1 MDEVNVVIQS
11 VLPVQQSLPPQ
22 KEKGLE
28 VQSKS
33 EDSSFDR
40 TMRMENKKQPKT
52 EKMNREEAPKEEKKE
67 YILSKQSVM
76 KEEPIV
82 KEEEKKET
90 EQLLLAVSEQ
100 MVAIEQLRVQPELLY
115 QYIQKIQ
122 ELYKEYGNVKLNELP
137 AGELQQL
144 QELLSNMNIKNAICL
159 EDTMQMVLDKV
170 TMPEQTMQV
179 LKVVET
185 EICNIAKKQEEPKN
199 AGFLKKENDEEILK
213 RTLDL
218 EKNSAKDSAKGS
230 EKVQAKELVQNEET
244 VITNKSEMHGAE
256 LFQKTAGSE
265 PVAKQNGMTEKV
277 TLPDL
282 GKKMEAQVEALQ
294 KFVVKQERVLFQ
306 LNPEK
311 LGTLTV
317 FMKKH
322 GDQIDVHVE
331 MEKHDAKKRVEIIF
345 DELRLK
351 LKEKEIN
358 IQISYSDKDEN
369 RKEQR
374 EQEQRQ
380 KQKLASTKHEKK
392 HAKEFAGL
400 LEG

>member
-33 EDSSFDR
+33 EDSSFDCA
-40 TMRMENKKQPKT
+40 MRMENTKKPKT
-52 EKMNREEAPKEEKKE
+52 EKTKREDAPEDRKEN
-67 YILSKQSVM
+67 ILSKKSAT
-76 KEEPIV
+76 KEEPSV
-82 KEEEKKET
+82 KKEEKKET

-122 ELYKEYGNVKLNELP
+122 ELYKEYGNIKLNELP
-137 AGELQQL
+137 ANELQQL

-159 EDTMQMVLDKV
+159 EDTMQMTLDKMK
-170 TMPEQTMQV
+170 MPEQMMQI
-179 LKVVET
+179 LNVVEK
-185 EICNIAKKQEEPKN
+185 EACNIAKQQEEFKDLDGDLPK
-199 AGFLKKENDEEILK
+199 AESEDVKVELPEGDVFNDS
-213 RTLDL
+213 
-218 EKNSAKDSAKGS
+218 NSA
-230 EKVQAKELVQNEET
+230 
-244 VITNKSEMHGAE
+244 GAE
-256 LFQKTAGSE
+256 LLNKATSTDQIGKSNSGA
-265 PVAKQNGMTEKV
+265 EKV
-277 TLPDL
+277 SLPDL

-311 LGTLTV
+311 LGTVTV

-380 KQKLASTKHEKK
+380 KQQLASTKHEKQES
-392 HAKEFAGL
+392 KEFAGL
-400 LEG
+400 LEE

>member
-28 VQSKS
+28 VQSKN

-40 TMRMENKKQPKT
+40 TMRMENKKQPQT
-52 EKMNREEAPKEEKKE
+52 EKTKREEAPKEERKD
-67 YILSKQSVM
+67 YILSKKSVTE
-76 KEEPIV
+76 EEPIV
-82 KEEEKKET
+82 KKEEKKET

-100 MVAIEQLRVQPELLY
+100 MVAIEQLHVQPELLY

-122 ELYKEYGNVKLNELP
+122 ELYKEYGNIKLNELP
-137 AGELQQL
+137 AAELQQL

-159 EDTMQMVLDKV
+159 EDTMQMVLDKMK
-170 TMPEQTMQV
+170 MPEQTMQA

-185 EICNIAKKQEEPKN
+185 ETCNIAKEQEESKEVDLPKLESDD
-199 AGFLKKENDEEILK
+199 AKVELPEVDALNDSS
-213 RTLDL
+213 
-218 EKNSAKDSAKGS
+218 SA
-230 EKVQAKELVQNEET
+230 
-244 VITNKSEMHGAE
+244 GAE
-256 LFQKTAGSE
+256 LLNKTTSTEQIGKSNSGA
-265 PVAKQNGMTEKV
+265 EKV
-277 TLPDL
+277 SLPDL

-380 KQKLASTKHEKK
+380 KQKLANTNHEKQQST
-392 HAKEFAGL
+392 EFAGL
-400 LEG
+400 LEE

>member
-28 VQSKS
+28 VQSKN

-40 TMRMENKKQPKT
+40 TMRMENKKQPQT
-52 EKMNREEAPKEEKKE
+52 EKTKREEAPTEEKKD
-67 YILSKQSVM
+67 YILSKKSVT
-76 KEEPIV
+76 KEEPNV
-82 KEEEKKET
+82 KKEEKKET

-100 MVAIEQLRVQPELLY
+100 MVAIGQLHVQPELLY

-122 ELYKEYGNVKLNELP
+122 ELYKEYGNIKLNELP
-137 AGELQQL
+137 AAELQQL

-159 EDTMQMVLDKV
+159 EDTMQMVLDKMK
-170 TMPEQTMQV
+170 MPEQTMQA

-185 EICNIAKKQEEPKN
+185 ETCNIAKEQEESKEVDLPKLESDD
-199 AGFLKKENDEEILK
+199 AKVELPEVDALNDSS
-213 RTLDL
+213 
-218 EKNSAKDSAKGS
+218 SA
-230 EKVQAKELVQNEET
+230 
-244 VITNKSEMHGAE
+244 GAE
-256 LFQKTAGSE
+256 LLNKTTSTEQVGKSNSGA
-265 PVAKQNGMTEKV
+265 EKV
-277 TLPDL
+277 SLPDL

-345 DELRLK
+345 DELKLK

-380 KQKLASTKHEKK
+380 KQKLANTNHEKQQST
-392 HAKEFAGL
+392 EFAGL
-400 LEG
+400 LEE

>member
-40 TMRMENKKQPKT
+40 AMRMENKKQPKT
-52 EKMNREEAPKEEKKE
+52 EKTKQKDAPEDRKENT
-67 YILSKQSVM
+67 LSKKSAT
-76 KEEPIV
+76 KEEPNV
-82 KEEEKKET
+82 KKEEKKET

-122 ELYKEYGNVKLNELP
+122 ELYKEYGNIKLNELP
-137 AGELQQL
+137 TNELQQL

-159 EDTMQMVLDKV
+159 EDTMQMTLDKV
-170 TMPEQTMQV
+170 KMPEQMMQI
-179 LKVVET
+179 LNVVEK
-185 EICNIAKKQEEPKN
+185 EDCNIAKKQEEFKDLDVDLPK
-199 AGFLKKENDEEILK
+199 AESDDVKVELPEGDLLNDSS
-213 RTLDL
+213 
-218 EKNSAKDSAKGS
+218 SA
-230 EKVQAKELVQNEET
+230 
-244 VITNKSEMHGAE
+244 GAE
-256 LFQKTAGSE
+256 LLNKATNNDQIGKSNSGA
-265 PVAKQNGMTEKV
+265 EKV
-277 TLPDL
+277 SLPDL

-380 KQKLASTKHEKK
+380 KQQVASTKREKQES
-392 HAKEFAGL
+392 KEFAGL
-400 LEG
+400 LEE

>member
-28 VQSKS
+28 VQSKN

-40 TMRMENKKQPKT
+40 TMRIENKKQPKT
-52 EKMNREEAPKEEKKE
+52 EKTKREEAPKEEKKE
-67 YILSKQSVM
+67 YNLSKPSVT

-82 KEEEKKET
+82 KKEEKKET

-100 MVAIEQLRVQPELLY
+100 MVAIEQLHVQPELLY

-122 ELYKEYGNVKLNELP
+122 ELYKEYGNIKLNELP
-137 AGELQQL
+137 VAELQQL

-159 EDTMQMVLDKV
+159 EDTMQMVLDKMK
-170 TMPEQTMQV
+170 MPEQTMQA

-185 EICNIAKKQEEPKN
+185 ETCNIAKEQEESKEVDLPKLESDD
-199 AGFLKKENDEEILK
+199 AKVELSEVDALNDSS
-213 RTLDL
+213 
-218 EKNSAKDSAKGS
+218 SA
-230 EKVQAKELVQNEET
+230 
-244 VITNKSEMHGAE
+244 GAE
-256 LFQKTAGSE
+256 LLNKTTSTEQVGKSNSGA
-265 PVAKQNGMTEKV
+265 EKV
-277 TLPDL
+277 SLPDL

-380 KQKLASTKHEKK
+380 KQKLANTNHEKQQST
-392 HAKEFAGL
+392 EFAGL
-400 LEG
+400 LEE

>member
-28 VQSKS
+28 VQSKN
-33 EDSSFDR
+33 EGSSFDR
-40 TMRMENKKQPKT
+40 TMRMENKKQPQT
-52 EKMNREEAPKEEKKE
+52 EKTKREEAPTEEKKD
-67 YILSKQSVM
+67 YILSKKSVT

-82 KEEEKKET
+82 KKEEKKET

-100 MVAIEQLRVQPELLY
+100 MVAIEQLHVQPELLY

-122 ELYKEYGNVKLNELP
+122 ELYKEYGNIKLNELP
-137 AGELQQL
+137 EAELQQL

-159 EDTMQMVLDKV
+159 EDTMQMVLDKMK
-170 TMPEQTMQV
+170 MPEQTMQA

-185 EICNIAKKQEEPKN
+185 ETCNIAKKQEEFKDVDLPK
-199 AGFLKKENDEEILK
+199 AENDDAKVELPEADALN
-213 RTLDL
+213 DSS
-218 EKNSAKDSAKGS
+218 SA
-230 EKVQAKELVQNEET
+230 
-244 VITNKSEMHGAE
+244 GAE
-256 LFQKTAGSE
+256 LLNKTTSTEQVGKSNSGA
-265 PVAKQNGMTEKV
+265 EKV
-277 TLPDL
+277 SLPDL

-322 GDQIDVHVE
+322 GDQIDVHIE
-331 MEKHDAKKRVEIIF
+331 MEKHDAKKRIEIIF
-345 DELRLK
+345 DELKLK

-380 KQKLASTKHEKK
+380 KQKLANTNHEKQQST
-392 HAKEFAGL
+392 EFAGL
-400 LEG
+400 LEE

>member
-28 VQSKS
+28 VQLKN

-40 TMRMENKKQPKT
+40 TMRMENKKQPQT
-52 EKMNREEAPKEEKKE
+52 EKTKREEAPTEEKKD
-67 YILSKQSVM
+67 YILSKKSVT
-76 KEEPIV
+76 KEEPNV
-82 KEEEKKET
+82 KKEEKKET

-100 MVAIEQLRVQPELLY
+100 MVAIEQLHVQPELLY

-122 ELYKEYGNVKLNELP
+122 ELYKEYGNIKLNELP
-137 AGELQQL
+137 AAELQQL

-159 EDTMQMVLDKV
+159 EDTMQMVLDKMK
-170 TMPEQTMQV
+170 MPEQTMQA

-185 EICNIAKKQEEPKN
+185 ETCNIAKEQEESKEVDLPKLESDD
-199 AGFLKKENDEEILK
+199 AKVELPEVDALNDSS
-213 RTLDL
+213 
-218 EKNSAKDSAKGS
+218 SA
-230 EKVQAKELVQNEET
+230 
-244 VITNKSEMHGAE
+244 GAE
-256 LFQKTAGSE
+256 LLNKTTSTEQVGKSNSGA
-265 PVAKQNGMTEKV
+265 EKV
-277 TLPDL
+277 SLPDL

-331 MEKHDAKKRVEIIF
+331 MEKHDAKKRIEIIF

-380 KQKLASTKHEKK
+380 KQKLANTNHEKQQST
-392 HAKEFAGL
+392 EFAGL
-400 LEG
+400 LEE

>member
-40 TMRMENKKQPKT
+40 AMRMENKKQPKT
-52 EKMNREEAPKEEKKE
+52 EKMKREEAPKEEKKE
-67 YILSKQSVM
+67 YILSKQSVT

-82 KEEEKKET
+82 KKEEKKET

-122 ELYKEYGNVKLNELP
+122 ELYKEYGNIKLNELP
-137 AGELQQL
+137 AAELQQL

-159 EDTMQMVLDKV
+159 EDTMQMVLDKMK
-170 TMPEQTMQV
+170 MPEQTMQA

-185 EICNIAKKQEEPKN
+185 ETCNIAKEQEESKEVDLPKLESDD
-199 AGFLKKENDEEILK
+199 AKVELPEVDALNDSS
-213 RTLDL
+213 
-218 EKNSAKDSAKGS
+218 SA
-230 EKVQAKELVQNEET
+230 
-244 VITNKSEMHGAE
+244 GAE
-256 LFQKTAGSE
+256 LLNKTTSTEQIGKSNSGA
-265 PVAKQNGMTEKV
+265 EKV
-277 TLPDL
+277 SLPDL

-380 KQKLASTKHEKK
+380 KQKLANTNHEKQQST
-392 HAKEFAGL
+392 EFAGL
-400 LEG
+400 LEE

>member
-1 MDEVNVVIQS
+1 MDEVNIVIQS

-52 EKMNREEAPKEEKKE
+52 EKMKREEAPKEEKKE
-67 YILSKQSVM
+67 YILSKQSVT

-82 KEEEKKET
+82 KKEEKKET

-122 ELYKEYGNVKLNELP
+122 ELYKEYGNIKLNELP
-137 AGELQQL
+137 AAELQQL

-159 EDTMQMVLDKV
+159 EDTMQMTLDKMK
-170 TMPEQTMQV
+170 MPEQTMQA
-179 LKVVET
+179 LKIVET
-185 EICNIAKKQEEPKN
+185 ETCNIAKKQE
-199 AGFLKKENDEEILK
+199 D
-213 RTLDL
+213 
-218 EKNSAKDSAKGS
+218 AKDLDVDLPKAEGDDVKI
-230 EKVQAKELVQNEET
+230 ELPEGDVLNDSSST
-244 VITNKSEMHGAE
+244 GAE
-256 LFQKTAGSE
+256 LLNKATGTDQIGKSNSGA
-265 PVAKQNGMTEKV
+265 EKV

-358 IQISYSDKDEN
+358 IQISYADKDEN

-380 KQKLASTKHEKK
+380 KQQLASTKHEKQES
-392 HAKEFAGL
+392 KEFAGL
-400 LEG
+400 LEE

>member
-1 MDEVNVVIQS
+1 MDEVNIVIQS

-52 EKMNREEAPKEEKKE
+52 EKMKQEEAPKEEKKE
-67 YILSKQSVM
+67 YILSKQSVT

-82 KEEEKKET
+82 KKEEKKET

-122 ELYKEYGNVKLNELP
+122 ELYKEYGNIKLNELP
-137 AGELQQL
+137 ANELQQL

-159 EDTMQMVLDKV
+159 EDTMQMALDKV
-170 TMPEQTMQV
+170 KIPEQLMQV

-185 EICNIAKKQEEPKN
+185 ETCNIAKKQEESKDVDLPTAESDDVKIELPE
-199 AGFLKKENDEEILK
+199 GDVLNDSSS
-213 RTLDL
+213 T
-218 EKNSAKDSAKGS
+218 
-230 EKVQAKELVQNEET
+230 
-244 VITNKSEMHGAE
+244 GAE
-256 LFQKTAGSE
+256 LLNKATGTDQIGKSNSGA
-265 PVAKQNGMTEKV
+265 EKV
-277 TLPDL
+277 SLPDL

-380 KQKLASTKHEKK
+380 KQKLASTKHEKQ

-400 LEG
+400 LEE

>member
-33 EDSSFDR
+33 EDSSFDCA
-40 TMRMENKKQPKT
+40 MRMENTKKPKT
-52 EKMNREEAPKEEKKE
+52 EKTKREDAPEDRKEN
-67 YILSKQSVM
+67 ILSKKSAT
-76 KEEPIV
+76 KEEPSV
-82 KEEEKKET
+82 KKEEKKET

-122 ELYKEYGNVKLNELP
+122 ELYEEYGNIKLNELP
-137 AGELQQL
+137 ANELQQL

-170 TMPEQTMQV
+170 KMPEQTMEV

-185 EICNIAKKQEEPKN
+185 ETCNIAKKQEESK
-199 AGFLKKENDEEILK
+199 
-213 RTLDL
+213 DL
-218 EKNSAKDSAKGS
+218 EGDLPKAESEDVKVELPEGDVFNDSNSA
-230 EKVQAKELVQNEET
+230 
-244 VITNKSEMHGAE
+244 GAE
-256 LFQKTAGSE
+256 LLNKATSTDQIGKSNSGA
-265 PVAKQNGMTEKV
+265 EKV
-277 TLPDL
+277 SLPDL

-358 IQISYSDKDEN
+358 IQISYADKDEN

-380 KQKLASTKHEKK
+380 KQKLATTRHEKQES
-392 HAKEFAGL
+392 KEFAGL
-400 LEG
+400 LEE

>member
-1 MDEVNVVIQS
+1 MIQS

-40 TMRMENKKQPKT
+40 AMRMENTKQPKT
-52 EKMNREEAPKEEKKE
+52 EKTKREDAPEDRKEN
-67 YILSKQSVM
+67 ILSKKSAT
-76 KEEPIV
+76 KEEPSV
-82 KEEEKKET
+82 KKEEKKET

-122 ELYKEYGNVKLNELP
+122 GLYKEYGNIKLNELP

-170 TMPEQTMQV
+170 KMPEQTMEV

-185 EICNIAKKQEEPKN
+185 ETCNIAKKQEESK
-199 AGFLKKENDEEILK
+199 
-213 RTLDL
+213 DL
-218 EKNSAKDSAKGS
+218 EGDLPKAESEDVKVELPEGDVFNDSNSA
-230 EKVQAKELVQNEET
+230 
-244 VITNKSEMHGAE
+244 GAE
-256 LFQKTAGSE
+256 LLNKATSTDQIGKSNSGA
-265 PVAKQNGMTEKV
+265 EKV
-277 TLPDL
+277 SLPDL

-358 IQISYSDKDEN
+358 IQISYADKDEN

-380 KQKLASTKHEKK
+380 KQKLATTRHEKQES
-392 HAKEFAGL
+392 KEFAGL
-400 LEG
+400 LEE

>member
-1 MDEVNVVIQS
+1 MIQS

-28 VQSKS
+28 VQSKN

-40 TMRMENKKQPKT
+40 VMRMENKQQPKT
-52 EKMNREEAPKEEKKE
+52 EKTKREDAPEDRKEN
-67 YILSKQSVM
+67 ILSKKSAT
-76 KEEPIV
+76 KEEPNV
-82 KEEEKKET
+82 KKEEKKET

-122 ELYKEYGNVKLNELP
+122 ELYKEYGNIKLNELP

-185 EICNIAKKQEEPKN
+185 ETCNIAKKQEESKELDVDLLE
-199 AGFLKKENDEEILK
+199 AGSDDVKIELPEGDVLNDS
-213 RTLDL
+213 
-218 EKNSAKDSAKGS
+218 NSA
-230 EKVQAKELVQNEET
+230 
-244 VITNKSEMHGAE
+244 GAE
-256 LFQKTAGSE
+256 LLNKATSTEHIGKSNSGA
-265 PVAKQNGMTEKV
+265 EKV
-277 TLPDL
+277 SLPDL

-331 MEKHDAKKRVEIIF
+331 IEKHDAKKRVEIIF

-380 KQKLASTKHEKK
+380 KQQLASRKHEKQES
-392 HAKEFAGL
+392 KEFAGL
-400 LEG
+400 LEE

>member
-28 VQSKS
+28 IQSKN
-33 EDSSFDR
+33 ENSSFDR
-40 TMRMENKKQPKT
+40 TLRMENKQQPKT
-52 EKMNREEAPKEEKKE
+52 EKTKREEAPKEEKKE
-67 YILSKQSVM
+67 YNLSKPSVT
-76 KEEPIV
+76 KEEPSV
-82 KEEEKKET
+82 KKEEKKET

-122 ELYKEYGNVKLNELP
+122 ELYKEYGNIKLNELP

-170 TMPEQTMQV
+170 KMPEQMMQA

-185 EICNIAKKQEEPKN
+185 ETCNIAKKQEESK
-199 AGFLKKENDEEILK
+199 DV
-213 RTLDL
+213 DL
-218 EKNSAKDSAKGS
+218 M
-230 EKVQAKELVQNEET
+230 
-244 VITNKSEMHGAE
+244 KSESDDVKVELPEVDSLSDSSSTGAE
-256 LFQKTAGSE
+256 LLNKATSTDQIGKSNSGA
-265 PVAKQNGMTEKV
+265 EKV

-311 LGTLTV
+311 FGTLTV

-380 KQKLASTKHEKK
+380 KQKLASTPHEKQQS
-392 HAKEFAGL
+392 KEFAGL
-400 LEG
+400 LEE

>member
-1 MDEVNVVIQS
+1 MDEVNIVIQS

-52 EKMNREEAPKEEKKE
+52 EKMKREEAPKEEKKE
-67 YILSKQSVM
+67 YILSKQSVT

-82 KEEEKKET
+82 KKEEKKET

-115 QYIQKIQ
+115 QYIQKTQ
-122 ELYKEYGNVKLNELP
+122 ELYKEYGNIKLNELP
-137 AGELQQL
+137 AAELQQL

-185 EICNIAKKQEEPKN
+185 ETCNIAKKQEESKDLDVDLPK
-199 AGFLKKENDEEILK
+199 AEGDDVKIELPEGDVL
-213 RTLDL
+213 
-218 EKNSAKDSAKGS
+218 KDSS
-230 EKVQAKELVQNEET
+230 ST
-244 VITNKSEMHGAE
+244 GAE
-256 LFQKTAGSE
+256 LLNKATGTDQIGKSNGS
-265 PVAKQNGMTEKV
+265 AEKV

-380 KQKLASTKHEKK
+380 KQKLASPKHEKQ

-400 LEG
+400 LEE

>member
-28 VQSKS
+28 VQSKN

-40 TMRMENKKQPKT
+40 TMRMENKKQPQT
-52 EKMNREEAPKEEKKE
+52 EKTKREEAPTEEKKD
-67 YILSKQSVM
+67 YILSKKSVT
-76 KEEPIV
+76 KEEPNV
-82 KEEEKKET
+82 KKEEKKET

-100 MVAIEQLRVQPELLY
+100 MVAIEQLHVQPELLY

-122 ELYKEYGNVKLNELP
+122 ELYKEYGNIKLNELP
-137 AGELQQL
+137 AAELQQL

-159 EDTMQMVLDKV
+159 EDTIQMVLDKMK
-170 TMPEQTMQV
+170 MPEQTMQA

-185 EICNIAKKQEEPKN
+185 ETCNIAKEQEESKEVDLPKLESDD
-199 AGFLKKENDEEILK
+199 AKVELPEVDALNDSS
-213 RTLDL
+213 
-218 EKNSAKDSAKGS
+218 SA
-230 EKVQAKELVQNEET
+230 
-244 VITNKSEMHGAE
+244 GAE
-256 LFQKTAGSE
+256 LLNKTTSTEQVGKSNSGA
-265 PVAKQNGMTEKV
+265 EKV
-277 TLPDL
+277 SLPDL

-345 DELRLK
+345 DELKLK

-380 KQKLASTKHEKK
+380 KQKLANTNHEKQQST
-392 HAKEFAGL
+392 EFAGL
-400 LEG
+400 LEE

>member
-1 MDEVNVVIQS
+1 MIQS

-33 EDSSFDR
+33 EDSSFDHA
-40 TMRMENKKQPKT
+40 MRMENTKQPKT
-52 EKMNREEAPKEEKKE
+52 EKTKREDAPEDRKEN
-67 YILSKQSVM
+67 ILSKKSAT
-76 KEEPIV
+76 KEEPSV
-82 KEEEKKET
+82 KKEEKKET

-122 ELYKEYGNVKLNELP
+122 ELYKEYGNIKLNELP

-144 QELLSNMNIKNAICL
+144 QELLSNMNMKNAICL
-159 EDTMQMVLDKV
+159 EDTMQTVLDKV
-170 TMPEQTMQV
+170 KMPEQMMQV

-185 EICNIAKKQEEPKN
+185 ETCNIAKKQEESKELDGDLPKTEGED
-199 AGFLKKENDEEILK
+199 AKVELPEGDVFNDS
-213 RTLDL
+213 
-218 EKNSAKDSAKGS
+218 NSA
-230 EKVQAKELVQNEET
+230 
-244 VITNKSEMHGAE
+244 GAE
-256 LFQKTAGSE
+256 LLNKATSTDQIGKSNSGA
-265 PVAKQNGMTEKV
+265 EKV
-277 TLPDL
+277 SLPDL

-358 IQISYSDKDEN
+358 IQISYADKDEN

-380 KQKLASTKHEKK
+380 KQKLASTKHEKQES
-392 HAKEFAGL
+392 KEFAGL
-400 LEG
+400 LEE

>member
-1 MDEVNVVIQS
+1 VIQF

-22 KEKGLE
+22 KDKGLE
-28 VQSKS
+28 VQSKN
-33 EDSSFDR
+33 ENSSFDN
-40 TMRMENKKQPKT
+40 TMRIENKKQPKT
-52 EKMNREEAPKEEKKE
+52 EKSKREEAPIEEKKD
-67 YILSKQSVM
+67 YILSKKSVT

-82 KEEEKKET
+82 KKEEKKET
-90 EQLLLAVSEQ
+90 EQLLLSVSEQ

-122 ELYKEYGNVKLNELP
+122 ELYKEHGNIKLNEVP
-137 AGELQQL
+137 VAELQQL

-170 TMPEQTMQV
+170 KMPEQTMQA

-185 EICNIAKKQEEPKN
+185 ETCNIAKEVELPNAESDDVKVELPKVDQ
-199 AGFLKKENDEEILK
+199 LNDSS
-213 RTLDL
+213 
-218 EKNSAKDSAKGS
+218 SA
-230 EKVQAKELVQNEET
+230 
-244 VITNKSEMHGAE
+244 GAE
-256 LFQKTAGSE
+256 LLNKATSTDQIG
-265 PVAKQNGMTEKV
+265 KQNSGAEKV

-380 KQKLASTKHEKK
+380 KQKLANTKHEKQQS
-392 HAKEFAGL
+392 KEFAGL
-400 LEG
+400 LEE

>member
-40 TMRMENKKQPKT
+40 AMRMENKKQPKT
-52 EKMNREEAPKEEKKE
+52 EKTKQENAPGDRKEN
-67 YILSKQSVM
+67 ILSKKSAT
-76 KEEPIV
+76 KEEPNV
-82 KEEEKKET
+82 KKEEKKET

-122 ELYKEYGNVKLNELP
+122 ELYKEYGNIKLNELP

-144 QELLSNMNIKNAICL
+144 QELISNMNIKNAICL
-159 EDTMQMVLDKV
+159 EDTMQMALDKV
-170 TMPEQTMQV
+170 KMLEQMMQI
-179 LKVVET
+179 LNVVEK
-185 EICNIAKKQEEPKN
+185 EACNIAKQQEEFKDLD
-199 AGFLKKENDEEILK
+199 GDLLKAESEDVKVELPEGDVFNDS
-213 RTLDL
+213 
-218 EKNSAKDSAKGS
+218 NSA
-230 EKVQAKELVQNEET
+230 
-244 VITNKSEMHGAE
+244 GAE
-256 LFQKTAGSE
+256 LLNKAISTDHIGKSNSRA
-265 PVAKQNGMTEKV
+265 EKV
-277 TLPDL
+277 SLPDL

-380 KQKLASTKHEKK
+380 KQQLASTKHEKQES
-392 HAKEFAGL
+392 KEFAGL
-400 LEG
+400 LEE

>member
-40 TMRMENKKQPKT
+40 AMRMENKQQPKT
-52 EKMNREEAPKEEKKE
+52 EKTKREDAPEDRKEN
-67 YILSKQSVM
+67 ILSKKSAT
-76 KEEPIV
+76 KEEPNV
-82 KEEEKKET
+82 KKEEKKET

-122 ELYKEYGNVKLNELP
+122 ELYKEYGNIKLNELP

-185 EICNIAKKQEEPKN
+185 ETCNIAKKQEEPKN
-199 AGFLKKENDEEILK
+199 VEILKNENDEEIVK
-213 RTLDL
+213 RALDL
-218 EKNSAKDSAKGS
+218 EKISAKDSAKGS
-230 EKVQAKELVQNEET
+230 VKVQEKELVRNEET
-244 VITNKSEMHGAE
+244 VIVNDSEMHGAE
-256 LFQKTAGSE
+256 LFQKAVGSD
-265 PVAKQNGMTEKV
+265 PIVKQNGTTEKV

-380 KQKLASTKHEKK
+380 KQQLASTKHEKQES
-392 HAKEFAGL
+392 KEFAGL
-400 LEG
+400 LEE

>member
-28 VQSKS
+28 VQSKN

-40 TMRMENKKQPKT
+40 TMRMENKKQPQT
-52 EKMNREEAPKEEKKE
+52 EKTKREEAPTEEKKD
-67 YILSKQSVM
+67 YILSKKSVT

-82 KEEEKKET
+82 KKEEKKET

-100 MVAIEQLRVQPELLY
+100 MVAIEQLHVQPELLY

-122 ELYKEYGNVKLNELP
+122 ELYKEYGNIKLNELP
-137 AGELQQL
+137 AAELQQL

-159 EDTMQMVLDKV
+159 EDTMQIVLDKMK
-170 TMPEQTMQV
+170 MPEQTMQA

-185 EICNIAKKQEEPKN
+185 ETCNIANKQEEFKDVDLPK
-199 AGFLKKENDEEILK
+199 AESDDAKVGLPEVDALNDSS
-213 RTLDL
+213 
-218 EKNSAKDSAKGS
+218 SA
-230 EKVQAKELVQNEET
+230 
-244 VITNKSEMHGAE
+244 GAE
-256 LFQKTAGSE
+256 LLNKTTSTEQIGKSNSGA
-265 PVAKQNGMTEKV
+265 EKV
-277 TLPDL
+277 SLPDL

-345 DELRLK
+345 DELKLK

-358 IQISYSDKDEN
+358 IQISYADKDEN

-380 KQKLASTKHEKK
+380 KQKLANTNHEKQQST
-392 HAKEFAGL
+392 EFAGL
-400 LEG
+400 LEE

>member
-1 MDEVNVVIQS
+1 MDEVNIVIQS

-52 EKMNREEAPKEEKKE
+52 EKMKREEAPKEEKKE
-67 YILSKQSVM
+67 YILSKQSVT

-82 KEEEKKET
+82 KKEEKKET

-122 ELYKEYGNVKLNELP
+122 ELYKEYGNIKLNELP
-137 AGELQQL
+137 ANELQQL

-159 EDTMQMVLDKV
+159 EDTMQMVLDK
-170 TMPEQTMQV
+170 MKMREQTMQV

-185 EICNIAKKQEEPKN
+185 ETCNIAKKQEDSKNLEVDLPK
-199 AGFLKKENDEEILK
+199 AEGDDVKIELPEGDVLNDSSS
-213 RTLDL
+213 T
-218 EKNSAKDSAKGS
+218 
-230 EKVQAKELVQNEET
+230 
-244 VITNKSEMHGAE
+244 GAE
-256 LFQKTAGSE
+256 LLNKATGTDQIGKSNSGA
-265 PVAKQNGMTEKV
+265 EKV

-380 KQKLASTKHEKK
+380 KQKLASTKHEKQ
-392 HAKEFAGL
+392 HSKEFAGL
-400 LEG
+400 LEE

>member
-22 KEKGLE
+22 NEKGLE

-40 TMRMENKKQPKT
+40 AMRMENKEQPKT
-52 EKMNREEAPKEEKKE
+52 EKTKREDAPEDREEH
-67 YILSKQSVM
+67 ILSKKLGT
-76 KEEPIV
+76 KEEPNV
-82 KEEEKKET
+82 KKEEKKET
-90 EQLLLAVSEQ
+90 EQLLLHVSEQ

-122 ELYKEYGNVKLNELP
+122 ELYKEYGNIKFNELP

-159 EDTMQMVLDKV
+159 EDTMQMALNKV
-170 TMPEQTMQV
+170 MLPEQMMQV

-185 EICNIAKKQEEPKN
+185 ETCNIAKKQEEPKN
-199 AGFLKKENDEEILK
+199 VGILKNENNEEIVK
-213 RTLDL
+213 RALDL
-218 EKNSAKDSAKGS
+218 EKISAKDSAKGS
-230 EKVQAKELVQNEET
+230 VKVQEKELVQNEET
-244 VITNKSEMHGAE
+244 VIANDSEMHGAE
-256 LFQKTAGSE
+256 LFQKTVGSD
-265 PVAKQNGMTEKV
+265 PMVKQNGTTEKV

-380 KQKLASTKHEKK
+380 KQQLASTKHEKQES
-392 HAKEFAGL
+392 KEFAGL
-400 LEG
+400 LEE

>member
-1 MDEVNVVIQS
+1 MIQS

-40 TMRMENKKQPKT
+40 AMRMENTKQPKT
-52 EKMNREEAPKEEKKE
+52 EKTKREDAPEDRKEN
-67 YILSKQSVM
+67 ILSKKSAT
-76 KEEPIV
+76 KEEPSV
-82 KEEEKKET
+82 KKEEKKET

-122 ELYKEYGNVKLNELP
+122 ELYKEYGNIKLNELP

-170 TMPEQTMQV
+170 KMPEQTMEV

-185 EICNIAKKQEEPKN
+185 ETCNIAKKQEESK
-199 AGFLKKENDEEILK
+199 
-213 RTLDL
+213 DL
-218 EKNSAKDSAKGS
+218 EGDLPKAESEDVKVELPEGDVFNDSNSA
-230 EKVQAKELVQNEET
+230 
-244 VITNKSEMHGAE
+244 GAE
-256 LFQKTAGSE
+256 LLNKATSTDQIGKSNSGA
-265 PVAKQNGMTEKV
+265 EKV
-277 TLPDL
+277 SLPDL

-345 DELRLK
+345 DELKLK

-358 IQISYSDKDEN
+358 IQISYADKDEN

-380 KQKLASTKHEKK
+380 KQKLATTRHEKQES
-392 HAKEFAGL
+392 KEFAGL
-400 LEG
+400 LEE

>member
-28 VQSKS
+28 VQSKN

-40 TMRMENKKQPKT
+40 TMRIENKKQPKT
-52 EKMNREEAPKEEKKE
+52 EKTKREEAPKEEKKE
-67 YILSKQSVM
+67 YNLSKPSVT

-82 KEEEKKET
+82 KKEEKKDT

-100 MVAIEQLRVQPELLY
+100 MVAIEQLHVQPELLY

-122 ELYKEYGNVKLNELP
+122 ELYKEYGNIKLNELP
-137 AGELQQL
+137 AAELQQL

-159 EDTMQMVLDKV
+159 EDTMQMVLDKMK
-170 TMPEQTMQV
+170 MPEQTMQA

-185 EICNIAKKQEEPKN
+185 ETCNIAKEQEEFKEVDLPKLESDD
-199 AGFLKKENDEEILK
+199 AKVELPEVDALNDSS
-213 RTLDL
+213 
-218 EKNSAKDSAKGS
+218 SA
-230 EKVQAKELVQNEET
+230 
-244 VITNKSEMHGAE
+244 GAE
-256 LFQKTAGSE
+256 LLNKTTSTEQIGKSNSGA
-265 PVAKQNGMTEKV
+265 EKV
-277 TLPDL
+277 SLPDL

-380 KQKLASTKHEKK
+380 KQKLANTNHEKQLST
-392 HAKEFAGL
+392 EFAGL
-400 LEG
+400 LEE

>member
-1 MDEVNVVIQS
+1 MDVVIQF

-28 VQSKS
+28 IKSKN
-33 EDSSFDR
+33 ENSSFDN
-40 TMRMENKKQPKT
+40 TMRIENKKQPKT
-52 EKMNREEAPKEEKKE
+52 EKTKREEAPIEEKKD
-67 YILSKQSVM
+67 YILSKKSVT

-82 KEEEKKET
+82 KKEEKKET
-90 EQLLLAVSEQ
+90 EQLLLSVSEQ
-100 MVAIEQLRVQPELLY
+100 MVAIEQLRVQSELLY

-122 ELYKEYGNVKLNELP
+122 ELYKEYGNIKLNELP
-137 AGELQQL
+137 AAELQQL
-144 QELLSNMNIKNAICL
+144 QELLSNINIKNAIYL
-159 EDTMQMVLDKV
+159 EDTMQMTLDKV
-170 TMPEQTMQV
+170 TMPEQMLQV
-179 LKVVET
+179 LKVVESET
-185 EICNIAKKQEEPKN
+185 CNIAKKQEEFKDLDVDLPKSESDDVKIDLPEVDTLN
-199 AGFLKKENDEEILK
+199 DSSSAGVELLNKATSTDQIGKSNGG
-213 RTLDL
+213 
-218 EKNSAKDSAKGS
+218 A
-230 EKVQAKELVQNEET
+230 EKV
-244 VITNKSEMHGAE
+244 S
-256 LFQKTAGSE
+256 
-265 PVAKQNGMTEKV
+265 
-277 TLPDL
+277 LPDL

-345 DELRLK
+345 DELKLK

-380 KQKLASTKHEKK
+380 KQKLANTKHEKQQS
-392 HAKEFAGL
+392 KEFAGL
-400 LEG
+400 LEE

>member
-1 MDEVNVVIQS
+1 MIQS

-40 TMRMENKKQPKT
+40 AMRMENKKQPKT
-52 EKMNREEAPKEEKKE
+52 EKTKQENAPGDRKEN
-67 YILSKQSVM
+67 ILSKKSAT
-76 KEEPIV
+76 KEEPNV
-82 KEEEKKET
+82 KKEEKKET

-122 ELYKEYGNVKLNELP
+122 ELYKEYGNIKLNELP

-170 TMPEQTMQV
+170 KMPEQMMQV

-185 EICNIAKKQEEPKN
+185 ETCNIAKKQEESKDLDGDLPK
-199 AGFLKKENDEEILK
+199 AESEDIKVELPEGDVFNDS
-213 RTLDL
+213 
-218 EKNSAKDSAKGS
+218 NSA
-230 EKVQAKELVQNEET
+230 
-244 VITNKSEMHGAE
+244 GAE
-256 LFQKTAGSE
+256 LLNKATSTDQIGKSNSGA
-265 PVAKQNGMTEKV
+265 EKV
-277 TLPDL
+277 SLPDL

-358 IQISYSDKDEN
+358 IQISYADKDEN

-380 KQKLASTKHEKK
+380 KQQLASTKREKQES
-392 HAKEFAGL
+392 KEFAGL
-400 LEG
+400 LEE

>member
-1 MDEVNVVIQS
+1 MDEVNIVIQS

-52 EKMNREEAPKEEKKE
+52 EKMKREEAPKEEKKE
-67 YILSKQSVM
+67 YILSKQSVT

-82 KEEEKKET
+82 KKEEIKET

-122 ELYKEYGNVKLNELP
+122 ELYKEYGNIKLNELP
-137 AGELQQL
+137 AAELQQL

-185 EICNIAKKQEEPKN
+185 ETCNIAKKQEDSKDLDVDLPK
-199 AGFLKKENDEEILK
+199 AEGDDVKIELPEGDVLNDSSS
-213 RTLDL
+213 T
-218 EKNSAKDSAKGS
+218 
-230 EKVQAKELVQNEET
+230 
-244 VITNKSEMHGAE
+244 GAE
-256 LFQKTAGSE
+256 LLNKATGTDQIGKSNSGA
-265 PVAKQNGMTEKV
+265 EKV

-380 KQKLASTKHEKK
+380 KQKLASTKHEKP

-400 LEG
+400 LEE

>member
-28 VQSKS
+28 VQSKN

-52 EKMNREEAPKEEKKE
+52 EKTKREEAPPEEKKD
-67 YILSKQSVM
+67 YILSKKSVT

-82 KEEEKKET
+82 KKEEKKET

-100 MVAIEQLRVQPELLY
+100 MVAIEQLHVQPELLY

-122 ELYKEYGNVKLNELP
+122 ELYKEYGNIKLNELP
-137 AGELQQL
+137 AAELQQL

-159 EDTMQMVLDKV
+159 EDTMQMVLDKMK
-170 TMPEQTMQV
+170 MPEQTIQA

-185 EICNIAKKQEEPKN
+185 ETCNIAKKQEEFKDVDLPK
-199 AGFLKKENDEEILK
+199 AESDDAKIELPEVDALNDSS
-213 RTLDL
+213 
-218 EKNSAKDSAKGS
+218 SA
-230 EKVQAKELVQNEET
+230 
-244 VITNKSEMHGAE
+244 GAE
-256 LFQKTAGSE
+256 LLNKTASTEQVGKSNSG
-265 PVAKQNGMTEKV
+265 AEKV
-277 TLPDL
+277 SLPDL

-345 DELRLK
+345 DELKLK

-380 KQKLASTKHEKK
+380 KQKLANTNHEKQQST
-392 HAKEFAGL
+392 EFAGL
-400 LEG
+400 LEE

>member
-40 TMRMENKKQPKT
+40 AMRMENTKQPKT
-52 EKMNREEAPKEEKKE
+52 EKTKREDAPEDRKEN
-67 YILSKQSVM
+67 ILSKKSAT
-76 KEEPIV
+76 KEEPSV
-82 KEEEKKET
+82 KKEEKKET

-122 ELYKEYGNVKLNELP
+122 ELYKEYGNIKLNELP

-170 TMPEQTMQV
+170 KMPEQTMEV

-185 EICNIAKKQEEPKN
+185 ETCNIAKKQEESK
-199 AGFLKKENDEEILK
+199 
-213 RTLDL
+213 DL
-218 EKNSAKDSAKGS
+218 EGDLPKAESEDVKVELPEGDVFNDSNSA
-230 EKVQAKELVQNEET
+230 
-244 VITNKSEMHGAE
+244 GAE
-256 LFQKTAGSE
+256 LLNKATSTDQIGKSNSGA
-265 PVAKQNGMTEKV
+265 EKV
-277 TLPDL
+277 SLPDL

-294 KFVVKQERVLFQ
+294 KFIVKQERVLFQ

-311 LGTLTV
+311 FGTLTV

-345 DELRLK
+345 DELKLK

-358 IQISYSDKDEN
+358 IQISYADKDEN

-380 KQKLASTKHEKK
+380 KQKLASTKHEKQES
-392 HAKEFAGL
+392 KEFAGL
-400 LEG
+400 LEE

>member
-33 EDSSFDR
+33 EDSLFDR

-52 EKMNREEAPKEEKKE
+52 EKMKREEAPKEEKKE
-67 YILSKQSVM
+67 YILSKQSVT

-82 KEEEKKET
+82 KKEEKKET

-137 AGELQQL
+137 AAELQQL

-159 EDTMQMVLDKV
+159 EDTMQMVLDKL

-185 EICNIAKKQEEPKN
+185 ETCNIAKKQEESKDLDGDLPK
-199 AGFLKKENDEEILK
+199 AEDDDVKIELPEGDVLNDSSS
-213 RTLDL
+213 T
-218 EKNSAKDSAKGS
+218 
-230 EKVQAKELVQNEET
+230 
-244 VITNKSEMHGAE
+244 GAE
-256 LFQKTAGSE
+256 LLNKATGTDQIGKSNSSA
-265 PVAKQNGMTEKV
+265 EKV

-380 KQKLASTKHEKK
+380 KQKLASTKHEKQ

-400 LEG
+400 LEE

>member
-40 TMRMENKKQPKT
+40 AMRMENKKQPKT
-52 EKMNREEAPKEEKKE
+52 EKTKRENAPEDRKEN
-67 YILSKQSVM
+67 ILSKKSATK
-76 KEEPIV
+76 KEPNV
-82 KEEEKKET
+82 KKEEKKET

-122 ELYKEYGNVKLNELP
+122 ELYKEYGNIKLNELP
-137 AGELQQL
+137 ANELQQL

-159 EDTMQMVLDKV
+159 EDTMQMALDKV
-170 TMPEQTMQV
+170 KMPEQMMQI
-179 LKVVET
+179 LNVVEKET
-185 EICNIAKKQEEPKN
+185 CNIAKKQEESKDLDGDLPK
-199 AGFLKKENDEEILK
+199 AESEDVKVELPEGDVFNDS
-213 RTLDL
+213 
-218 EKNSAKDSAKGS
+218 NSA
-230 EKVQAKELVQNEET
+230 
-244 VITNKSEMHGAE
+244 GAE
-256 LFQKTAGSE
+256 LLNKATSTDHIGKSNSGA
-265 PVAKQNGMTEKV
+265 EKV
-277 TLPDL
+277 SLPDL

-380 KQKLASTKHEKK
+380 KQQLASTKHEKQES
-392 HAKEFAGL
+392 KEFAGL
-400 LEG
+400 LEE

>member
-1 MDEVNVVIQS
+1 MDEVNIVIQS

-52 EKMNREEAPKEEKKE
+52 EKMKREEAPKEEKKE
-67 YILSKQSVM
+67 YILSKQSVT

-82 KEEEKKET
+82 KKEEKKET

-122 ELYKEYGNVKLNELP
+122 ELYKEYGNIKLNELP
-137 AGELQQL
+137 ANELQQL

-159 EDTMQMVLDKV
+159 EDTMQMVLDKMK
-170 TMPEQTMQV
+170 MPEQTMQV

-185 EICNIAKKQEEPKN
+185 ETCNIAKKQEDSKDLDVDLPK
-199 AGFLKKENDEEILK
+199 AEGDDVKIELPEGDVLND
-213 RTLDL
+213 
-218 EKNSAKDSAKGS
+218 SSS
-230 EKVQAKELVQNEET
+230 
-244 VITNKSEMHGAE
+244 MGAE
-256 LFQKTAGSE
+256 LLNKATGTDQIGKSNSGA
-265 PVAKQNGMTEKV
+265 EKV
-277 TLPDL
+277 SLPDL

-380 KQKLASTKHEKK
+380 KQKLASTKHEKQ
-392 HAKEFAGL
+392 HSKEFAGL
-400 LEG
+400 LEE

>member
-28 VQSKS
+28 VQSKN

-40 TMRMENKKQPKT
+40 TMRMENKKQPQT
-52 EKMNREEAPKEEKKE
+52 EKTKREEAPKEERKD
-67 YILSKQSVM
+67 YILSKKSVTE
-76 KEEPIV
+76 EEPIV
-82 KEEEKKET
+82 KKEEKKET

-100 MVAIEQLRVQPELLY
+100 MVAIEQLHVQPELLY

-122 ELYKEYGNVKLNELP
+122 ELYKEYGNIKLNELP
-137 AGELQQL
+137 VAELQQL

-159 EDTMQMVLDKV
+159 EDTMQMVLDKMK
-170 TMPEQTMQV
+170 MPEQTMQA

-185 EICNIAKKQEEPKN
+185 ETCNIAKEQEESKEVDLPKLESDD
-199 AGFLKKENDEEILK
+199 AKVELPEVDALNDSS
-213 RTLDL
+213 
-218 EKNSAKDSAKGS
+218 SA
-230 EKVQAKELVQNEET
+230 
-244 VITNKSEMHGAE
+244 GAE
-256 LFQKTAGSE
+256 LLNKTTSTEQIGKSNSGA
-265 PVAKQNGMTEKV
+265 EKV
-277 TLPDL
+277 SLPDL

-380 KQKLASTKHEKK
+380 KQKLANTNHEKQQST
-392 HAKEFAGL
+392 EFAGL
-400 LEG
+400 LEE

>member
-1 MDEVNVVIQS
+1 MDEVNIVIQS

-52 EKMNREEAPKEEKKE
+52 EKMKREEAPKEEKKE
-67 YILSKQSVM
+67 YILSKQSVT

-82 KEEEKKET
+82 KKEEKKET

-122 ELYKEYGNVKLNELP
+122 ELYKEYGNIKLNELP
-137 AGELQQL
+137 ANELQQL

-159 EDTMQMVLDKV
+159 EDTMQMVLDKMK
-170 TMPEQTMQV
+170 MPEQTMQA
-179 LKVVET
+179 LKIIET
-185 EICNIAKKQEEPKN
+185 ETCNIAKKQEDSKGLDVDLPK
-199 AGFLKKENDEEILK
+199 AEGDDVKIELPEGDVLNDSSS
-213 RTLDL
+213 T
-218 EKNSAKDSAKGS
+218 
-230 EKVQAKELVQNEET
+230 
-244 VITNKSEMHGAE
+244 GAE
-256 LFQKTAGSE
+256 LLNKATGTDQIGKSNSGA
-265 PVAKQNGMTEKV
+265 EKV

-380 KQKLASTKHEKK
+380 KQKLASTKHEKQ
-392 HAKEFAGL
+392 HSKEFAGL
-400 LEG
+400 LEE

>member
-40 TMRMENKKQPKT
+40 AMRMENKKQPKT
-52 EKMNREEAPKEEKKE
+52 EKTKQENAPGDRKEN
-67 YILSKQSVM
+67 ILSKKSAT
-76 KEEPIV
+76 KEEPNV
-82 KEEEKKET
+82 KKEEKKET

-122 ELYKEYGNVKLNELP
+122 ELYKEYGNIKLNELP

-159 EDTMQMVLDKV
+159 EDTMQMALDKV
-170 TMPEQTMQV
+170 KMPEQMMEV

-185 EICNIAKKQEEPKN
+185 ETCNIARKQEEFKDLDVDFPK
-199 AGFLKKENDEEILK
+199 AESEDVKVELPEGDVFNDS
-213 RTLDL
+213 
-218 EKNSAKDSAKGS
+218 NSA
-230 EKVQAKELVQNEET
+230 
-244 VITNKSEMHGAE
+244 GAE
-256 LFQKTAGSE
+256 LLNKATSTDQIGKSNSGA
-265 PVAKQNGMTEKV
+265 EKV
-277 TLPDL
+277 SLPDL

-380 KQKLASTKHEKK
+380 KQQLASTKHEKQES
-392 HAKEFAGL
+392 KEFAGL
-400 LEG
+400 LEE

>member
-28 VQSKS
+28 VQSKN

-40 TMRMENKKQPKT
+40 TMRMENKKQPQT
-52 EKMNREEAPKEEKKE
+52 EKTKREEAPKEERKD
-67 YILSKQSVM
+67 YILSKKSVTE
-76 KEEPIV
+76 EEPIV
-82 KEEEKKET
+82 KKEEKKET

-100 MVAIEQLRVQPELLY
+100 MVAIEQLHVQPELLY

-122 ELYKEYGNVKLNELP
+122 ELYKEYGNIKLNELP
-137 AGELQQL
+137 AAELQQL

-159 EDTMQMVLDKV
+159 EDTMQMVLDKMK
-170 TMPEQTMQV
+170 MPEQAMQA
-179 LKVVET
+179 LKAVET
-185 EICNIAKKQEEPKN
+185 ETCNIAKKQEEFKDVDLPK
-199 AGFLKKENDEEILK
+199 AESDDAKIELPEVDALNDSS
-213 RTLDL
+213 
-218 EKNSAKDSAKGS
+218 SA
-230 EKVQAKELVQNEET
+230 
-244 VITNKSEMHGAE
+244 GAE
-256 LFQKTAGSE
+256 LLNKTTSTEQIGKSNSGA
-265 PVAKQNGMTEKV
+265 EKV
-277 TLPDL
+277 SLPDL

-380 KQKLASTKHEKK
+380 KQKLANTNHEKQQST
-392 HAKEFAGL
+392 EFAGL
-400 LEG
+400 LEE